1 MIIRRKFLKL
11 GASTAVALGTP
22 QAIAQIYLDVVDA
35 VKPDLSI
42 IDFSIGMEGNGPTSG
57 SGATTVDMRDRL
69 GSWLVIASTDIMA
82 ADATAARIMN
92 HDVGQ
97 MKQLGI
103 GYEMGLGEIRE
114 NSIEMLGEKLD
125 DLRVQWIP
133 ATLQPRNSQK
143 IH

>member
-1 MIIRRKFLKL
+1 MITRRKFLKL

-42 IDFSIGMEGNGPTSG
+42 IDFSIGMEGNELTSG

-69 GSWLVIASTDIMA
+69 GSWLVVASTDIMA
-82 ADATAARIMN
+82 ADATVARIMN
-92 HDVGQ
+92 HDVGH

-103 GYEMGLGEIRE
+103 GYEMGLGGEVLLTYQNDE
-114 NSIEMLGEKLD
+114 KVSHYDHEKLIFILD
-125 DLRVQWIP
+125 F
-133 ATLQPRNSQK
+133 
-143 IH
+143 